1 MEENKHMKVTLSDD
15 SLNIGGVEV
24 RIPYADPEFVPSE
37 VILLVRSVGISPD
50 GSRSD
55 ALDYWYSDSTT
66 GMLRKAILNE
76 ALEIEA
82 GDYGYA
88 D

>member
-1 MEENKHMKVTLSDD
+1 MEENEHMKVTLSDD

-24 RIPYADPEFVPSE
+24 LIPHADPEFVPSE

-50 GSRSD
+50 GSRID
-55 ALDYWYSDSTT
+55 ALDYMASDSAT

-76 ALEIEA
+76 AMEIEA
-82 GDYGYA
+82 GEY
-88 D
+88 